1 MSLAKLSLL
10 QLKRK
15 KIRTLALVLSI
26 TLALSLLIG
35 LNAGIAGMQKSY
47 SDLVSTSLGFTD
59 LIVNSNTT
67 ALDFPTDNIEPLLNN
82 DSIAAYSCRVQHWMP
97 FASANGH
104 FSGSNGGYLTG
115 VNPQADESFGA
126 YKVTAGNYTSISQAL
141 SNGDNSC
148 VLEKNF
154 AKRLNLTVGDTLT
167 VGYRNESQILLPEP
181 SKTYNL
187 TVECIIQ
194 DNGRTYWHNVDDP
207 TGYSRTTSS
216 IIVNL
221 NVAQSLFYL
230 NSTDATYIYVHLT
243 DLKQAQKVQA
253 DLQEALGVNYVIGNL
268 KDLMNQSIQQNFSIY
283 QTLSSIIGGMALLIA
298 AMLLLNT
305 MLANLSERKRE
316 IGILRSIGTS
326 KAQVFGVFMTELL
339 PVTFGGALASI
350 PLSMVAAIL
359 ITAILPAVY
368 VANVGTAASIEFS
381 FPISTLVISLAIGI
395 AVTLI
400 VGLVPA
406 FLACRLKPVEAL
418 HPQTRSVHTTRRIRL
433 IMPITGFLL
442 IAAGLFLVKNG
453 FAAST
458 AWFPTATAL
467 VGYAITIIGA
477 ILAATLILP
486 LLSVAFSQIL
496 QPLTGRAAVLVHRN
510 ILLNFRRSVFSYG
523 AFALS
528 IAFLVSFSS
537 LITTAGSYNLAV
549 DKQSAGADMQ
559 FWVNAPINFTDQLKA
574 VRGVQNVAGV
584 GYVSYGQ
591 SNFTFNGNRQDQVMV
606 TRITSE
612 DYFHTIYDIHL
623 TSTLNGMSPE
633 QVYSTVSQN
642 SGNIILQDSLAQNL
656 TAKVGDS
663 IVWSITNPTGT
674 YERSLQVVATAD
686 LVAGRWE
693 TISTY
698 MGGYYTAIVNFD
710 EMQTFWHPQLA
721 ENVDEFYISLN
732 PSADL
737 TKVKDAL
744 TQICQNAGYTPTVY
758 TAEDLLAQTKAS
770 FDQTELLAIS
780 VTAFFVIVGALGITA
795 STAYTVLER
804 KREIGVLTAL
814 GMDKRQNRTI
824 IAGEALLLALIGTI
838 IGAVMGL
845 GLSLFVINVIPWW
858 ANIPT
863 PSLAVS
869 PLAIAVATCVIAVSA
884 VLSSVYPASRIAKLN
899 TVDALK

>member
-1 MSLAKLSLL
+1 
-10 QLKRK
+10 
-15 KIRTLALVLSI
+15 
-26 TLALSLLIG
+26 
-35 LNAGIAGMQKSY
+35 
-47 SDLVSTSLGFTD
+47 
-59 LIVNSNTT
+59 
-67 ALDFPTDNIEPLLNN
+67 
-82 DSIAAYSCRVQHWMP
+82 
-97 FASANGH
+97 
-104 FSGSNGGYLTG
+104 
-115 VNPQADESFGA
+115 
-126 YKVTAGNYTSISQAL
+126 
-141 SNGDNSC
+141 
-148 VLEKNF
+148 
-154 AKRLNLTVGDTLT
+154 
-167 VGYRNESQILLPEP
+167 
-181 SKTYNL
+181 
-187 TVECIIQ
+187 
-194 DNGRTYWHNVDDP
+194 
-207 TGYSRTTSS
+207 
-216 IIVNL
+216 
-221 NVAQSLFYL
+221 
-230 NSTDATYIYVHLT
+230 
-243 DLKQAQKVQA
+243 
-253 DLQEALGVNYVIGNL
+253 
-268 KDLMNQSIQQNFSIY
+268 
-283 QTLSSIIGGMALLIA
+283 
-298 AMLLLNT
+298 
-305 MLANLSERKRE
+305 
-316 IGILRSIGTS
+316 
-326 KAQVFGVFMTELL
+326 
-339 PVTFGGALASI
+339 
-350 PLSMVAAIL
+350 
-359 ITAILPAVY
+359 
-368 VANVGTAASIEFS
+368 
-381 FPISTLVISLAIGI
+381 
-395 AVTLI
+395 
-400 VGLVPA
+400 
-406 FLACRLKPVEAL
+406 
-418 HPQTRSVHTTRRIRL
+418 
-433 IMPITGFLL
+433 
-442 IAAGLFLVKNG
+442 
-453 FAAST
+453 
-458 AWFPTATAL
+458 
-467 VGYAITIIGA
+467 
-477 ILAATLILP
+477 
-486 LLSVAFSQIL
+486 
-496 QPLTGRAAVLVHRN
+496 
-510 ILLNFRRSVFSYG
+510 VFSYG